1 MVVAA
6 KELVSHCLVKLVVN
20 PWRSDNGSPE
30 VPAKPY
36 AGLTSLPS
44 KSSLLE
50 AMYYYLSY
58 IRVVSTELDKHLY
71 CLSLCISKRH
81 LILRA
86 MAPNGAGFKRVM
98 AYSSEL
104 DI

>member
-6 KELVSHCLVKLVVN
+6 KELVSHCLVKGVIN
-20 PWRSDNGSPE
+20 PWGSDNVSPM

-36 AGLTSLPS
+36 AGLTLLPR

-50 AMYYYLSY
+50 AVYYYLSY
-58 IRVVSTELDKHLY
+58 NRVVSTEFDKHLY
-71 CLSLCISKRH
+71 CLSLCISKH